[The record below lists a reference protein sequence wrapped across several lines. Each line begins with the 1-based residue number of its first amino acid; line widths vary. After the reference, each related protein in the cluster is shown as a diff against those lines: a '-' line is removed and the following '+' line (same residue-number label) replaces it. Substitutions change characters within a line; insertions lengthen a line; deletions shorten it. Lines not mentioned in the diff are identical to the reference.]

1 MIDAFLRQTM
11 FKTCGAALTLFSVYR
26 LYGPIEMGMVAGILC
41 MLEYAYTAFLACYN
55 ARTITQIR
63 SNDEVKDQTL
73 HG

>member
-1 MIDAFLRQTM
+1 MIDAFLRQTL

-26 LYGPIEMGMVAGILC
+26 LYGPIEMGMIAGILC
-41 MLEYAYTAFLACYN
+41 MLEYAFTAVLACYN

-63 SNDEVKDQTL
+63 PDDEIKNQTL